1 MSKQYCSK
9 ADERIRCMAR
19 LVGVDYSKKTVN
31 NVKRFLEIYCS
42 IKTSLNLVPV
52 PISSNIL
59 RDEAPELFQA
69 MISSKEIPDDLIE
82 HFIIALVK
90 TGNMENMIGQALDK
104 VRAFDKDDN
113 VYEIILRKMYFDE
126 EISTNYEVEKA
137 CYISHGT
144 YYKKREQAIML
155 FAISFWSL
163 MISEWKNP
171 EIGMKELEDKHGR
184 DNGLSDGL
192 NPPGE

>member
-1 MSKQYCSK
+1 
-9 ADERIRCMAR
+9 
-19 LVGVDYSKKTVN
+19 
-31 NVKRFLEIYCS
+31 
-42 IKTSLNLVPV
+42 
-52 PISSNIL
+52 
-59 RDEAPELFQA
+59 

-155 FAISFWSL
+155 FGISFWSL

-171 EIGMKELEDKHGR
+171 EIGMKELEEKHGR
-184 DNGLSDGL
+184 DNRLSDGIDL
-192 NPPGE
+192 SGE